1 MIKASSLGNQDRSYT
16 RNEAILGG
24 GTQWRLF
31 SIHGYQAESKNDK
44 AYTYMVL
51 AYMVLAYEEKLFNM
65 VTSAAYKRNT
75 FKGWAKLNKWST
87 RHRAVPTVWNDLPE
101 DFTSSRLESKT
112 SSA

>member
-1 MIKASSLGNQDRSYT
+1 M
-16 RNEAILGG
+16 
-24 GTQWRLF
+24 F

-75 FKGWAKLNKWST
+75 FKGWAKLNK
-87 RHRAVPTVWNDLPE
+87 
-101 DFTSSRLESKT
+101 
-112 SSA
+112 